1 MLNWDH
7 LRYFIAVADHGSV
20 SRAGKALGV
29 SHATILRAI
38 GRLEKVLEIRL
49 FDHARSGY
57 KLTDDG
63 AAMLHHVRNMEDEV
77 QQLQIQARA
86 RDSVPSGELNL
97 AVPDH
102 TLFDCMPLLRE
113 FKIKHPNIVINLKQ
127 VDVLEPD
134 DFLKYGVDMLV
145 LISNDAPEAL
155 VGRQIGRV
163 RFSVYAHR
171 DYQSSG
177 DNLCEWIQW
186 SLPGGVAT
194 TSMDQ
199 QQIHIQRLL
208 GTQCPRVMDA
218 GNHSR
223 AVKAVNAGLGM
234 GLIAKHSV
242 TADMIEIPVA
252 GNLPEW
258 GLWCLTHPDFRHA
271 GRVHAFMR
279 FLADTLSAE
288 ARTT

>member
-49 FDHARSGY
+49 FDHARTGY

-63 AAMLHHVRNMEDEV
+63 IAMLHYARNMEGEV
-77 QQLQIQARA
+77 QQLQVQARA

-97 AVPDH
+97 AVPDQ
-102 TLFDCMPLLRE
+102 TIFDYMPLLRE
-113 FKIKHPNIVINLKQ
+113 FRIKHPNIVINLKQ

-134 DFLKYGVDMLV
+134 DFIKYGVDMLL

-163 RFSVYAHR
+163 RFRVYAHR
-171 DYQSSG
+171 DYQNST
-177 DNLCEWIQW
+177 DHLCDWIQW
-186 SLPGGVAT
+186 RLPGGIAT
-194 TSMDQ
+194 SSMDQ
-199 QQIHIQRLL
+199 QQTHIQRLL
-208 GTQCPRVMDA
+208 GIQPPRVMDA
-218 GNHSR
+218 GNHDR
-223 AVKAVNAGLGM
+223 AIKAVNAGLGM
-234 GLIAKHSV
+234 GLIATDSV
-242 TADMIEIPVA
+242 TADMLEIPVA
-252 GNLPEW
+252 GTLPDW
-258 GLWCLTHPDFRHA
+258 GLWCLTHPDYRHA

-279 FLADTLSAE
+279 FLADTLSTDS
-288 ARTT
+288 RPT